1 MLLAVI
7 VGLFFAFNRFPKL
20 DAVGGEVDIVS
31 SASEQCFQGFCIE
44 RESGTG
50 LLEQWWVFSVTY
62 LRLVA
67 IGMGFAFLVAGL
79 AEAFLFPTGS
89 GRALASG
96 GVFKRTVKGLAVGP
110 VMNLCSACIVPV
122 STAFHRKGVGIEG
135 TIAMVQ
141 SSATM
146 NIPALAMVFFV
157 FTPMLGF
164 SRLFLAIIGAL
175 LLGPVVALVIR
186 RGREEASEE
195 REAVEPVEI
204 EDTRPWG
211 PVLLDAGRDWVKASL
226 GYLVR
231 LGPMMVAAAFISG
244 LVIQWLSPETV
255 STYLGNNVTG
265 IAIAATF
272 GILINVPLLFEIPL
286 VALLLLFGMGTAPAA
301 TLLFTAAAGG
311 PFTFWGLAKTMPK
324 RAIAA
329 FAAATWILGLLGGLA
344 VLGIGVFIWQSADDL
359 AVEAANRSTVLPPS
373 QDSFPASVTPF
384 TALELPQEDGPVQ
397 IWGQRPGI
405 AVFDYDR
412 DGDLDFYTTAD
423 QDHSNVLYQ
432 NDGQGNFEDV
442 AEEAGVEANQWNST
456 GVVACDFNN
465 DGYQDLYVGSQGAIG
480 DRLDFRSP
488 PHQQGEQGLVVL
500 E

>member
-1 MLLAVI
+1 MFTTSLSKKRVAGIILLAII

-20 DAVGGEVDIVS
+20 DTVGGEVDIVS

-44 RESGTG
+44 RDAGTG
-50 LLEQWWVFSVTY
+50 LLQQWWVFSVTY

-89 GRALASG
+89 GRGLASG
-96 GVFKRTVKGLAVGP
+96 GVFQRTVKGLAVGP

-175 LLGPVVALVIR
+175 LLGPLVAMVIR
-186 RGREEASEE
+186 RRRGEPEEDREG
-195 REAVEPVEI
+195 VDLVEI
-204 EDTRPWG
+204 EDARPWG
-211 PVLLDAGRDWVKASL
+211 PVLLEAAQDWVKASL

-244 LVIQWLSPETV
+244 LVIQWLSPDTV
-255 STYLGNNVTG
+255 STYLGNDVTG

-329 FAAATWILGLLGGLA
+329 FAAATWLLGLVGGLA
-344 VLGIGVFIWQSADDL
+344 VLGVGVFIWQTADDL
-359 AVEAANRSTVLPPS
+359 RIEAAYKKDTTPVVMGEPFSAPITP
-373 QDSFPASVTPF
+373 VTPF
-384 TALELPQEDGPVQ
+384 TKLRLSPAKGPTF
-397 IWGQRPGI
+397 IWGQRPGV

-412 DGDLDFYTTAD
+412 DGDLDFYITAD
-423 QDHSNVLYQ
+423 QGPLQ
-432 NDGQGNFEDV
+432 R
-442 AEEAGVEANQWNST
+442 
-456 GVVACDFNN
+456 VVPKRRPRQF
-465 DGYQDLYVGSQGAIG
+465 
-480 DRLDFRSP
+480 
-488 PHQQGEQGLVVL
+488 
-500 E
+500 